1 MNSPAQEVRAV
12 CGAPAVAA
20 DCLAHALPLDTLPL
34 ACRCLDDRED
44 HHA

>member
-12 CGAPAVAA
+12 SGVPAAVA
-20 DCLAHALPLDTLPL
+20 DGLAHALPLDALPL
-34 ACRCLDDRED
+34 ACRCFDDRED